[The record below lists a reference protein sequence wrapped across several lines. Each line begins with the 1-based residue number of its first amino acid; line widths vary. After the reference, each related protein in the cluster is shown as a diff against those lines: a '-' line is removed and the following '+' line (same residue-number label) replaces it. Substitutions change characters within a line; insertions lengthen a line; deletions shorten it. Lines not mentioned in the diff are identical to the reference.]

1 MTSHSPSEFS
11 IDDTDIEKFHES
23 DRINVKVIASGLQK
37 KYPNGKVAV
46 NDFSLAMAEG
56 QITCLLGTY
65 NILVLTKCYSR
76 VLKGDNLLVC
86 ISCSPC

>member
-1 MTSHSPSEFS
+1 MTSPSLSEQS
-11 IDDTDIEKFHES
+11 VDDTDIEKFNEN
-23 DRINVKVIASGLQK
+23 DRTNVKVIATGLLK

-65 NILVLTKCYSR
+65 NMLSLYLQNGIHVF
-76 VLKGDNLLVC
+76 
-86 ISCSPC
+86 